1 MILVQKSTSTSTS
14 AATDTTNTAPSH
26 SGPTPVTSSEKSN
39 NNNNSKPSDSTKSTL
54 SNDETRKTLDPKG
67 VGSTTTGGKDTVSSD
82 KASLPIEDK
91 ESSPSLAG
99 SSTST
104 PSGTDKNIS

>member
-54 SNDETRKTLDPKG
+54 SNDETRKHLIL
-67 VGSTTTGGKDTVSSD
+67 
-82 KASLPIEDK
+82 KALEALQQAVKTQFLRQS
-91 ESSPSLAG
+91 
-99 SSTST
+99 
-104 PSGTDKNIS
+104 ISAN